1 MKKFATLLTSM
12 CMTLCVGGGLTA
24 CFSGGNNNESDEPI
38 INTEFSEF
46 SNIAVN
52 VISDVNAV
60 AISEADV
67 AQAAEASVMSMSFRQ
82 TIDED
87 TAKTVYTDDLEMVKY
102 VVEQGLGLPLVCGEI
117 GNSYME
123 LTNFYGINFFVE
135 GHDLT
140 IRTIKKEDTYF
151 TYVYNADSDRYLV
164 NRLVYKSDTD
174 YEITYY
180 EKYNTGHSYFYY
192 NSELKGYGYVENDE
206 IHEAYSIDL
215 KETSYISINE
225 NALGEMEAVIEN
237 EVSSSDFSKQASGVV
252 GIESD
257 YSLTPAQFSE
267 AFNKYINW
275 GAMVYSEDGFMFD
288 SEAGCLYG
296 YKTDD
301 PSVTAIKI
309 PENCEAISASFH
321 IDAPNVKTVYIPK
334 TLKYIKIPKATLQFA
349 QTGEYGPEKDRAV
362 YVDCPVEFFGISCGY
377 YFNGFSSES
386 TKLSIENF
394 VVEDGSPLF
403 SEKDGSLYSKDGEIL
418 LYLADNPNVKK
429 LEITCNRIS
438 ESARNLLYRN
448 ISVLESVEYNADM
461 ICNYQGQSHSVNLLS
476 EIINTMKDET
486 NRPDIRINTVVIN
499 GVSDSENTII
509 ENIINSIYNYNKT
522 VKIGKIVING
532 DFSEISISDCIELGT
547 SYSDAVID
555 DIVVN
560 STNPN
565 CVISGVLSTEELTV
579 YENCA
584 EGELLIE
591 YPKLKKLIIA
601 EGVDTFY
608 GPDISRQGQTLEVWL
623 PSTIRNYRCHTYAEV
638 TYRFAMNPLEFEYL
652 KICNQIFIEGL
663 PNEDADAWKTNVI
676 FKTDEKEEQKLTD
689 FEHYSMNTEKRTISI
704 QGYYGTSEILVI
716 PESIYGF
723 TVTWFE
729 SYASTD
735 TPLSATQI
743 KEVHLTNSLEH
754 FGVDYDWKLDKI
766 VYNGTMAEFEELQ
779 RSEALVQ
786 DGITQTIECS
796 DGTILADTLPI
807 YHFTDTVIVCNSEE
821 TAINFN
827 IENLSIRAE
836 NDGGLYLLTGKFEG
850 VDISFQFDVANEL
863 WVPNNEMFGEKIGGQ
878 EIQYRGDFTFLFVI
892 SENAATIT
900 LIYEEYLVDESDG
913 TDMRVRY
920 SGTIESD
927 RISSYIP

>member
-1 MKKFATLLTSM
+1 MKKFVTLLTSM
-12 CMTLCVGGGLTA
+12 CMTLCVGVGLTA
-24 CFSGGNNNESDEPI
+24 CFSGGNNNESDESI

-60 AISEADV
+60 AISEAD
-67 AQAAEASVMSMSFRQ
+67 ETSVMSMSFRH
-82 TIDED
+82 TIDD
-87 TAKTVYTDDLEMVKY
+87 DAAKTVYADDLEMVKY

-117 GNSYME
+117 GNGYMG

-140 IRTIKKEDTYF
+140 IRTIKKSDTYF
-151 TYVYNADSDRYLV
+151 TYAYNTDSHRYLV
-164 NRLVYKSDTD
+164 NRLVYNSDTD

-192 NSELKGYGYVENDE
+192 DSALKGYGYVENDE

-215 KETSYISINE
+215 KGTSYISTNE
-225 NALGEMEAVIEN
+225 NTLGEMKAVVEN
-237 EVSSSDFSKQASGVV
+237 EVSSSDFSEQASGVV

-257 YSLTPAQFSE
+257 YSLTPAQFAE

-288 SEAGCLYG
+288 SEAACLYE
-296 YKTDD
+296 YETDD

-334 TLKYIKIPKATLQFA
+334 TLKYIKIPKATLQFV
-349 QTGEYGPEKDRAV
+349 QTGEYGPKEDRAV

-377 YFNGFSSES
+377 YFNGFSSEP

-403 SEKDGSLYSKDGEIL
+403 SEKDGSLYSQDGEIL

-438 ESARNLLYRN
+438 ESARNLLYRI
-448 ISVLESVEYNADM
+448 ISALESVEYNAGM
-461 ICNYQGQSHSVNLLS
+461 TCKYQGQTYSVDILS
-476 EIINTMKDET
+476 EIMNMMKEET
-486 NRPDIRINTVVIN
+486 NRPIIEINTIVIN
-499 GVSDSENTII
+499 GVSDNDNTIG
-509 ENIINSIYNYNKT
+509 NILNSIYNYDYKK

-555 DIVVN
+555 DIIVN

-584 EGELLIE
+584 EGVMKIE

-601 EGVDTFY
+601 EGVETFY

-623 PSTIRNYRCHTYAEV
+623 PSTIRNYRCHTYADA

-652 KICNQIFIEGL
+652 KKCNQIFIEDL
-663 PNEDADAWKTNVI
+663 PNEDAEAWETNVI
-676 FKTDEKEEQKLTD
+676 FETDEKEEQKLTD

-723 TVTWFE
+723 TVTWFN

-754 FGVDYDWKLDKI
+754 FGVDYNWKLDKI

-779 RSEALVQ
+779 RSEALFQ
-786 DGITQTIECS
+786 EGITQTIECS

-821 TAINFN
+821 TSINFN

-863 WVPNNEMFGEKIGGQ
+863 WVPNNEMFGEKIEGQ
-878 EIQYRGDFTFLFVI
+878 EIQYSGDFTFSFAI
-892 SENAATIT
+892 SENTAAIT
-900 LIYEEYLVDESDG
+900 LYYEEYIVNESDG

-920 SGTIESD
+920 SGTIVSD
-927 RISSYIP
+927 KIGSYISE